1 MPLLHLTSRIR
12 SRIANVRL
20 AAMLAFAAGLVDVS
34 GFLGLKQFTSHMTGI
49 TAELAA
55 GLGTDQPGL
64 LERSAVIFM
73 SFLAGAAVCALLV
86 NFSRRRERESLFALP
101 LFLEAVLLAAVGV
114 LVHGMTHG
122 FLLLGVLAFAMG
134 LQNAI
139 ITKISDAEIR
149 TTHVTGMVT
158 DIGIELGRAL
168 YMSRNPAHEPIHVHR
183 DRLGTLVLL
192 VGAFFAGGLVAA
204 LVFPRFGFAAFIP
217 LALLLAAPTLPPI
230 VADLRGMRS

>member
-1 MPLLHLTSRIR
+1 MLLRHLTGRVR

-34 GFLGLKQFTSHMTGI
+34 GYLGLKQFTSHMTGI
-49 TAELAA
+49 TATLAA
-55 GLGTDQPGL
+55 AVGTDAPVL
-64 LERSAVIFM
+64 LAHTAVILV
-73 SFLAGAAVCALLV
+73 SFLGGAAVCALLV

-101 LFLEAVLLAAVGV
+101 LFLEALVLGAVGLTRGHSHV
-114 LVHGMTHG
+114 LP
-122 FLLLGVLAFAMG
+122 LLGVLAFAMG

-168 YMSRNPAHEPIHVHR
+168 YLSRNPSHEPVRAHR
-183 DRLGTLVLL
+183 ERLGMLVLL
-192 VGAFFAGGLVAA
+192 VGAFVAGGLLGAVT
-204 LVFPRFGFAAFIP
+204 FPRFGFVSFVP
-217 LALLLAAPTLPPI
+217 LAMLLATPTVFPI
-230 VADLRGMRS
+230 LADLRGIHE